1 MDKKEIKRLEK
12 EREKLEEAREKLEQE
27 RERMEREHERME
39 EEHERMEEEHER
51 MEEEMEPGHEKR
63 KERVIIKHGGHDH
76 ELTEEQQEKLDR
88 AMEKMDKVQIKIE
101 MAMDGLDDKIE
112 NSITGIDFDKINKTV
127 EKAMASVDKHAH
139 DIDIEIGRVT
149 KNVGVLN
156 LKNITEEEL
165 EKMADIKNTG
175 VIIAPEEL
183 MGKVSA
189 KVIKNIGTIVPYKK
203 GWRIYS
209 GHTAIDRSMLEALDE
224 PLECIQTGH
233 MGIRTDVTPKLI
245 KDKIKAFHNYG
256 YIQTTEETYG
266 VLMAKCLENYG
277 QISKNGDDDCEDDED

>member
-1 MDKKEIKRLEK
+1 MDKNEIKRLEK
-12 EREKLEEAREKLEQE
+12 ERERLDKERARLDKERSRLDQE
-27 RERMEREHERME
+27 RERLEAEREQVDE
-39 EEHERMEEEHER
+39 ENE
-51 MEEEMEPGHEKR
+51 GHGK
-63 KERVIIKHGGHDH
+63 KERVIIKHRD
-76 ELTEEQQEKLDR
+76 LTDEEQEKLDR
-88 AMEKMDKVQIKIE
+88 AMEKLDKVQIKIE

-112 NSITGIDFDKINKTV
+112 NSITGIDFDKINETV
-127 EKAMASVDKHAH
+127 EKAMASVNKHAH
-139 DIDIEIGRVT
+139 DIDVEIGRVT

-224 PLECIQTGH
+224 PLEFIQTGH